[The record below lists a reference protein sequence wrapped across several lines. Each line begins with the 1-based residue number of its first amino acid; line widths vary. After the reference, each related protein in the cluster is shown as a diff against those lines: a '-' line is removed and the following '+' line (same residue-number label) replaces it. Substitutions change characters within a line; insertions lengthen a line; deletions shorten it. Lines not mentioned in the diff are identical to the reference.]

1 MARRSNPDLIT
12 FSSLVYRDVR
22 AEILAGRL
30 PPGQKLRIGVLATR
44 YDAGSSPVR
53 EALNR
58 LSAERLVERREQ
70 RGFYVASISSA
81 DFDELVQTR
90 CWLEELALRESM
102 KRGGPAWRETLLLT
116 FHRMSSVPRSTSQDV
131 YTENP
136 EWERC
141 HREWHRSLLSGCG
154 SARLMAYC
162 EDLTDQ
168 AYRYRQL
175 AIKTS
180 FPSSRDVQAEHESLL
195 RAVLAGHADSAVQLL
210 TDHYRRTAAIV
221 RESESSTPTAIAA
234 ASNAVRPGARDDK
247 GPLVIR

>member
-1 MARRSNPDLIT
+1 MARRSTPDLIT
-12 FSSLVYRDVR
+12 FSSVVYRDLR
-22 AEILAGRL
+22 AQILAGRL
-30 PPGQKLRIGVLATR
+30 PPAQKLRIEALCTR

-58 LSAERLVERREQ
+58 LSAEGLVDRREQ

-102 KRGGPAWRETLLLT
+102 KRGGADWHESLLLA
-116 FHRMSSVPRSTSQDV
+116 FHRMNSVPRSASQDL

-136 EWERC
+136 EWERF
-141 HREWHRSLLSGCG
+141 HREWHRALLLACG
-154 SARLMAYC
+154 SARLVRYC

-175 AIKTS
+175 AIKRS
-180 FPSSRDVQAEHESLL
+180 FPSTRDVPAEHENLL
-195 RAVLAGHADSAVQLL
+195 RAVLAGHADTAVQLL
-210 TDHYRRTAAIV
+210 TDHYRRTADIV
-221 RESESSTPTAIAA
+221 RESESPSHTEVVAQSDVIR
-234 ASNAVRPGARDDK
+234 SGMRNDK
-247 GPLVIR
+247 GSEVIR